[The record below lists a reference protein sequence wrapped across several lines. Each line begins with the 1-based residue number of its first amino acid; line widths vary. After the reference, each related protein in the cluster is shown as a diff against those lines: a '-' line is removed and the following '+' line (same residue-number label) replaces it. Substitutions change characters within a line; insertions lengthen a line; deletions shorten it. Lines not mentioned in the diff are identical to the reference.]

1 MSISNIFKQSPTVH
15 SSRIIYRLESIGA
28 SKPPSV
34 PYQSIYIVGIE
45 YLYRPHFQNPI
56 RTSSLLTPT
65 PHNSTYHFDSSF
77 CTCGEIILRS
87 QANHVVELPCTSS
100 LCFSGGS

>member
-1 MSISNIFKQSPTVH
+1 MNRQNVDFKYFQTKPHRSQFTHHLQVRVNWSKQATFCPLSINLHPEATLSK
-15 SSRIIYRLESIGA
+15 SR
-28 SKPPSV
+28 
-34 PYQSIYIVGIE
+34 
-45 YLYRPHFQNPI
+45 I